1 MSTSDNP
8 ELEAAKDYRAQ
19 QQKRF
24 KTDENY
30 RLRLEPDQL
39 DAAVEFIKR
48 QFPDTALPNLR
59 QNILDKMVAQVAPE
73 DDPLT
78 HISLESEAREIEKV
92 ISGLGLSLRS
102 GVTVGILHGDHLEA
116 MQMPVMTTQAS
127 VIMMTRHLT
136 TLIYRLAKLFART
149 VIMGPTHDGIIQMNW
164 EAKPVMK
171 SLMAD
176 IELRRDWGMFFLDY
190 CRNPKTPDIG
200 HPIKISGDHQIHL
213 IGDIDEAMTWF
224 VLAHEYSHHVL
235 EHSWGGIAQA
245 GGEASSISQT
255 KETEADTLGTV
266 ICMLL
271 GQNNPRGLN
280 HCAETNVGA
289 VLILSVLDFI
299 KRGYQ
304 IMLTGDEEGFR
315 KEQKHPPLADRL
327 NTIANVT
334 RQFIERHCS
343 GDQEGLDAYLKQQTD
358 VAELIDAIWKD
369 NRSFLLHAYKI
380 GERGVADQQDW
391 LPI

>member
-19 QQKRF
+19 QQKHF
-24 KTDENY
+24 KTDDSY

-39 DAAVEFIKR
+39 DAAVEFIKK
-48 QFPDTALPNLR
+48 QFPDTVLPDLR
-59 QNILDKMVAQVAPE
+59 QNILSKMGAKVAPE

-78 HISLESEAREIEKV
+78 HISFESEAREIEKV

-102 GVTVGILHGDHLEA
+102 GVSVGILHGDHLEA
-116 MQMPVMTTQAS
+116 MQMPVISTQAS

-149 VIMGPTHDGIIQMNW
+149 VIMGPTNGDVIEMIW
-164 EAKPVMK
+164 DAKPVMK

-176 IELRRDWGMFFLDY
+176 TELRRDWGMFFLDY
-190 CRNPKTPDIG
+190 CTNPKTPDIG
-200 HPIKISGDHQIHL
+200 RSIKITGDRQIHL

-235 EHSWGGIAQA
+235 EHSWGGTAGA
-245 GGEASSISQT
+245 GGEASSISQA
-255 KETEADTLGTV
+255 KETEADVLGSV
-266 ICMLL
+266 VCMLL
-271 GQNNPRGLN
+271 GQNNPRGPN
-280 HCAETNVGA
+280 HCAKTNVGA

-304 IMLTGDEEGFR
+304 IMLTGDEKGYR
-315 KEQKHPPLADRL
+315 KDQKHPPLADRL
-327 NTIANVT
+327 ATIANVT
-334 RQFIERHCS
+334 REFIESHCP
-343 GDQEGLDAYLKQQTD
+343 GEQEGLDAYLKQQAD
-358 VAELIDAIWKD
+358 VAELIGAIWSD
-369 NRSFLLHAYKI
+369 NRSFLLHAYAVGK
-380 GERGVADQQDW
+380 RGVADHQDW
-391 LPI
+391 LPS